1 MHKKIDKAE
10 KKRYNKS
17 SERYKKEGLYNMESR
32 DEIKKFLAY
41 DGKVAITVAETTKIV
56 EKAREIHDLT
66 PTTTATLGRV
76 LTAVTLMG
84 VDLKNE
90 QDSISAQIKGDGPI
104 GTMIAV
110 TDKTPKVRAY
120 IQNPHV
126 ELPLNDKGKIDVG
139 GAVGKTGYLNIIK
152 DIGLKEPY
160 IGIVPL
166 TSGEIAEDFARYF
179 VESEQKKSA
188 IALGVLVNKDGVEK
202 AGGYLISL
210 MPDVTDEIVTKLE
223 ENIQKVSSIS
233 KILSENKKLE
243 EIATI
248 ITGDSKIKEIEEN
261 NLLKYECNCSFEKF
275 EKGLISLGKSELQ
288 ELIKEEENV
297 ETVCHFCN
305 KKYVFDKKK
314 VQEIIDKM

>member
-1 MHKKIDKAE
+1 MKNGDK
-10 KKRYNKS
+10 
-17 SERYKKEGLYNMESR
+17 
-32 DEIKKFLAY
+32 IKKFLAY
-41 DGKVAITVAETTKIV
+41 DGKVAITVAETTQIV
-56 EKAREIHDLT
+56 ERAREIHDLT
-66 PTTTATLGRV
+66 PTTTAALGRL
-76 LTAVTLMG
+76 LTAITLMG
-84 VDLKNE
+84 TELKN
-90 QDSISAQIKGDGPI
+90 DKDNITVQIKGEGPI

-110 TDKTPKVRAY
+110 ADKTPKVRAY
-120 IQNPHV
+120 IQNPHI

-179 VESEQKKSA
+179 AESEQKKSA

-202 AGGYLISL
+202 SGGYLISL

-223 ENIQKVSSIS
+223 ENIQKVPSIS
-233 KILSENKKLE
+233 KILAENKKNE

-248 ITGDSKIKEIEEN
+248 ITGDSNIKEIEEN
-261 NLLKYECNCSFEKF
+261 SELVYECNCSIEKF
-275 EKGLISLGKSELQ
+275 EKGLISLGKKELQ
-288 ELIKEEENV
+288 DLIKQDETI

-305 KKYVFDKKK
+305 KKYVFDKKRI
-314 VQEIIDKM
+314 QEIIDKL

>member
-1 MHKKIDKAE
+1 
-10 KKRYNKS
+10 
-17 SERYKKEGLYNMESR
+17 MESR
-32 DEIKKFLAY
+32 DKIKKFLAY
-41 DGKVAITVAETTKIV
+41 DGKVAITVAETTQIV

-66 PTTTATLGRV
+66 PTTTAALGRL

-84 VDLKNE
+84 VDLKND

-139 GAVGKTGYLNIIK
+139 GA
-152 DIGLKEPY
+152 
-160 IGIVPL
+160 
-166 TSGEIAEDFARYF
+166 
-179 VESEQKKSA
+179 
-188 IALGVLVNKDGVEK
+188 
-202 AGGYLISL
+202 
-210 MPDVTDEIVTKLE
+210 
-223 ENIQKVSSIS
+223 ENIQKVPSIS

-261 NLLKYECNCSFEKF
+261 SSLAYECNCSFEKF
-275 EKGLISLGKSELQ
+275 EKGLISLGKAELQ
-288 ELIKEEENV
+288 DLIEHEENL

-305 KKYVFDKKK
+305 KKYIFDKKK
-314 VQEIIDKM
+314 IQEIIDKM

>member
-1 MHKKIDKAE
+1 
-10 KKRYNKS
+10 
-17 SERYKKEGLYNMESR
+17 
-32 DEIKKFLAY
+32 
-41 DGKVAITVAETTKIV
+41 
-56 EKAREIHDLT
+56 
-66 PTTTATLGRV
+66 
-76 LTAVTLMG
+76 
-84 VDLKNE
+84 
-90 QDSISAQIKGDGPI
+90 
-104 GTMIAV
+104 MIAV

-139 GAVGKTGYLNIIK
+139 GAVGKAGYLNIIK

-188 IALGVLVNKDGVEK
+188 ISLGVLVNKDGVEK

-223 ENIQKVSSIS
+223 ENIQKVPSIS
-233 KILSENKKLE
+233 KILLENKKLE

-261 NLLKYECNCSFEKF
+261 TSLVYECNCSFEKF
-275 EKGLISLGKSELQ
+275 EKGLISLGKAELQ
-288 ELIKEEENV
+288 DLIEHEENI

-305 KKYVFDKKK
+305 KKYIFDKKK
-314 VQEIIDKM
+314 LQEIIDKM